1 MVINLLSKLSTN
13 VIAGRT
19 IMKKSIT
26 CLLPTFLTLI
36 LLTLVYAPASY
47 AKNPETVAVLPFAMN
62 AERDLSFLK
71 EGILDMLASRLFW
84 KDKVMVIEKRLVK
97 EAMKGHQGPI
107 TPEYATELA
116 RKLNADYVLYG
127 SLTIFAQSVSMDATM
142 ASLKKKK
149 PPVTVFVQT
158 KGMEAVIP
166 EINKFAQKVNAKI
179 FGRPYM
185 DTEFAYVPR
194 GDYGKPVDSGASPLN
209 PNFMRYHQVDVQDNS
224 FWKSKRF
231 QTEIQGMD
239 IGDVTGDGQNE
250 IVLLENTTL
259 SVYRYQDGTLV
270 RIGSYSSADQHRFI
284 AVDVADINGNGRA
297 EIFASKVSETTVTS
311 VVLEMEGNILR
322 PIINKSPWLYRVMDW
337 PGRGN
342 ILVGQEIMASGTG
355 EYENLIR
362 DYFARGIFALT
373 WEGSNYV
380 KADQE
385 PLLDMPKIFIYNFAI
400 GDLGGDPEPEI
411 VMIDRMDKLRLLDSA
426 GEEIYKGSDYFG
438 GTLNFIITNPAGS
451 TGPRD
456 GNISEQWLY
465 IPARIL
471 IVDLD
476 KNGKNELIVNQ
487 NKSSTGGLTERFKS
501 FDEGK
506 IVSLSWTGL
515 ALEPN
520 WESRKISG
528 CLSAYQVKDLDNDG
542 NPDLVVSIL
551 QERGAKFF
559 QKAKSLVV
567 SYKLTMKGKEEE
579 E

>member
-1 MVINLLSKLSTN
+1 
-13 VIAGRT
+13 
-19 IMKKSIT
+19 MKKSIT

-36 LLTLVYAPASY
+36 LLAFVYAPASY
-47 AKNPETVAVLPFAMN
+47 AKKPEKVAVLPFAMN
-62 AERDLSFLK
+62 AERDLSFLR

-84 KDKVMVIEKRLVK
+84 KDKVTVIEKRLIK
-97 EAMKGHQGPI
+97 SAMKSHQGPV
-107 TPEYATELA
+107 TPEYATELGQ
-116 RKLNADYVLYG
+116 KLDADYVLYG

-185 DTEFAYVPR
+185 DTEFAYIPQ
-194 GDYGKPVDSGASPLN
+194 GAYGKPVDSRASPLN

-250 IVLLENTTL
+250 IVLLEGTHL
-259 SVYRYQDGTLV
+259 SVYRYQDGALL
-270 RIGSYSSADQHRFI
+270 RIGSYRSADRHRFI

-297 EIFASKVSETTVTS
+297 EIFASKVSKTTVTS
-311 VVLEMEGNILR
+311 CVLEMQGNILR
-322 PIINKSPWLYRVMDW
+322 PIINKSGWLYRVMDW
-337 PGRGN
+337 PGRGQT
-342 ILVGQEIMASGTG
+342 LVGQEIMAGG
-355 EYENLIR
+355 AGGHVVR
-362 DYFARGIFALT
+362 DYFSPGIIALT

-380 KADQE
+380 KADEE
-385 PLLDMPKIFIYNFAI
+385 PLLDLPIIYIYNFAI

-411 VMIDRMDKLRLLDSA
+411 VMIDRNNNLRLLDSA
-426 GEEIYKGSDYFG
+426 GEEIYKGSDYYG
-438 GTLNFIITNPAGS
+438 GALNFIITNPKDS
-451 TGPRD
+451 DRVK
-456 GNISEQWLY
+456 IEEEWLY

-476 KNGKNELIVNQ
+476 KNGKNEIVINQ
-487 NKSSTGGLTERFKS
+487 NKPSTYGLTERFKA
-501 FDEGK
+501 FEEGK

-515 ALEPN
+515 ALDPN

-528 CLSAYQVKDLDNDG
+528 CLSAYHVKDLDNDG
-542 NPDLVVSIL
+542 NPDLVIALL
-551 QERGAKFF
+551 QQRGAKFF
-559 QKAKSLVV
+559 QDAKSLVV
-567 SYKLTMKGKEEE
+567 SYKLKMKEEE
-579 E
+579 KEE

>member
-1 MVINLLSKLSTN
+1 MDLDILLTPY
-13 VIAGRT
+13 VIAERT

-26 CLLPTFLTLI
+26 CLLPTLLTLM
-36 LLTLVYAPASY
+36 LLTLVYAPATY
-47 AKNPETVAVLPFAMN
+47 AKKTEKVAVLPFAMN
-62 AERDLSFLK
+62 AERDLSFLR

-84 KDKVMVIEKRLVK
+84 KDKVMVIEKRLIK
-97 EAMKGHQGPI
+97 KAMKGHQGPI

-116 RKLNADYVLYG
+116 HKLDADYVLYG

-185 DTEFAYVPR
+185 DTEFAYIPR
-194 GDYGKPVDSGASPLN
+194 GTYGKPVDSGASPLN
-209 PNFMRYHQVDVQDNS
+209 PNFTRYHQVNVQDNS

-231 QTEIQGMD
+231 QTEIQGID

-250 IVLLENTTL
+250 IVLLENTGL
-259 SVYRYQDGTLV
+259 SVYRYQDGALL
-270 RIGSYSSADQHRFI
+270 RIGSHRSADRYRFI

-297 EIFASKVSETTVTS
+297 EIFASKVSKDTVTS
-311 VVLEMEGNILR
+311 VVLEMEGNVLK
-322 PIINKSPWLYRVMDW
+322 PIVNKSGWLYRVMNW

-342 ILVGQEIMASGTG
+342 ILVGQEKMAGG
-355 EYENLIR
+355 VGGYVNVIR
-362 DYFARGIFALT
+362 DYFVSGIFALT

-380 KADQE
+380 KADEE
-385 PLLDMPKIFIYNFAI
+385 PLLDLPKIYIYNFAI

-411 VMIDRMDKLRLLDSA
+411 VTIDRNNKLSLLDGE
-426 GEEIYKGSDYFG
+426 GEEIYKGSDFFG
-438 GTLNFIITNPAGS
+438 GTLNFIITNPAEGQG
-451 TGPRD
+451 TGEKD
-456 GNISEQWLY
+456 LKEEWLY

-476 KNGKNELIVNQ
+476 KNGKNEIIINQ
-487 NKSSTGGLTERFKS
+487 NKSSTYGITERFKA

-506 IVSLSWTGL
+506 MVSLSWTGL
-515 ALEPN
+515 ALDPN
-520 WESRKISG
+520 WESRKIPG
-528 CLSAYQVKDLDNDG
+528 CLSAYHVKDLDNDG
-542 NPDLVVSIL
+542 NPDLVLSLL
-551 QERGAKFF
+551 QQRGAKFF

-567 SYKLTMKGKEEE
+567 SYKLKMKEEE
-579 E
+579 EEE

>member
-1 MVINLLSKLSTN
+1 
-13 VIAGRT
+13 
-19 IMKKSIT
+19 MKKSIT
-26 CLLPTFLTLI
+26 CLLPIFLTLT
-36 LLTLVYAPASY
+36 LLTLVCAPAAY
-47 AKNPETVAVLPFAMN
+47 AKKPEKVAVLPFAMN
-62 AERDLSFLK
+62 AERDLSFLR

-97 EAMKGHQGPI
+97 GAMKGHQGPI

-194 GDYGKPVDSGASPLN
+194 GAQGRPVDSGASPLN

-231 QTEIQGMD
+231 QTEIQGID

-250 IVLLENTTL
+250 IVLLENTRL
-259 SVYRYQDGTLV
+259 SVYRYQDGALL
-270 RIGSYSSADQHRFI
+270 RIGSYNSADKHRFI
-284 AVDVADINGNGRA
+284 AVDVGDINGNGRA
-297 EIFASKVSETTVTS
+297 EIFASKVSGTTITS
-311 VVLEMEGNILR
+311 VVLEMEGNILK
-322 PIINKSPWLYRVMDW
+322 PIINKSGWLYRVMNW
-337 PGRGN
+337 PGRGS
-342 ILVGQEIMASGTG
+342 ILVGQEIMASGAG
-355 EYENLIR
+355 GYANVIR
-362 DYFARGIFALT
+362 DYFVPGIFALT
-373 WEGSNYV
+373 WQGSSYV
-380 KADQE
+380 KADEE
-385 PLLDMPKIFIYNFAI
+385 PLLDMPKIYIYNFAI

-411 VMIDRMDKLRLLDSA
+411 VMIDRMDKLHLLDRA
-426 GEEIYKGSDYFG
+426 GEEIHKGSDYYG
-438 GTLNFIITNPAGS
+438 GTLNFLITNPQGN
-451 TGPRD
+451 TGPQD
-456 GNISEQWLY
+456 DNLDEQWLY
-465 IPARIL
+465 IPSRIL

-476 KNGKNELIVNQ
+476 KNGKNELIVNKNQ
-487 NKSSTGGLTERFKS
+487 SSTSGYTERFQA

-520 WESRKISG
+520 WESRKITG
-528 CLSAYQVKDLDNDG
+528 CLSAYHIKDLDNDG
-542 NPDLVVSIL
+542 DPDLVVSIL
-551 QERGAKFF
+551 QQRGARFF

-567 SYKLTMKGKEEE
+567 SYKLKMKEEE
-579 E
+579 EEE